1 MSLRIMICDDAMFM
15 RTVIATMF
23 REAGHTIVGEAE
35 TGDQAIEMYRDLRP
49 DIVTMD
55 VVMPS
60 SSGINATRDI
70 VAGDPNARVIMCS
83 AMGQERL
90 INEALEAGAC
100 GFLVKPFD
108 GDKLMNVVKEACEA
122 KPKTQVSS

>member
-23 REAGHTIVGEAE
+23 REAGHIVVGEAE
-35 TGDQAIEMYRDLRP
+35 TGDEAIEKYRELRP

-60 SSGINATRDI
+60 SSGINAAREI
-70 VAGDPNARVIMCS
+70 VAEDPNARVIMCS
-83 AMGQERL
+83 AMGQETL
-90 INEALEAGAC
+90 INEALDVGAC

-108 GDKLMNVVKEACEA
+108 RDRLMNVVANACAA
-122 KPKTQVSS
+122 KPKVQVAS